1 MQVELSV
8 TQRQL
13 QDCDLFY
20 PAAALYNSQP
30 SLRCLNEK
38 RKKKKDMTECQNLVW
53 EGARREADWRDD
65 VAAVCHVGNERQ
77 IAG

>member
-1 MQVELSV
+1 M
-8 TQRQL
+8 
-13 QDCDLFY
+13 FY
-20 PAAALYNSQP
+20 PPAALYNGQP

-38 RKKKKDMTECQNLVW
+38 KKDMTKCQNLVW